1 MAKRRIRQP
10 KKHFLQ
16 DKLDR
21 AMRWLRGE
29 TPDSSFERLRKAF
42 QASSLKTRLM
52 FGIIPPVVIIMIFTG
67 YITYFISKQSIANA
81 IERTS
86 RLQTVA
92 VRNEIEGYLERCR
105 QDITYLAQ
113 NSVSAD
119 GLRKFILRSKTTGGL
134 DYLGVAYISQ
144 KSADHLAYMAMDGRI
159 VQIAVDSVKPSLLSY
174 YEQLKQVNPKQVW
187 LSPII
192 EMEYPFPEPD
202 NPNQKLIRKV
212 IQMATPFCPEG
223 VQLGFFLVSLDVRN
237 LRNILSLYNSS
248 QSPIWAYPRTAEERY
263 FYLFDPDGWILF
275 QSEALEKPQIELTT
289 HLARSGYTGTLG
301 RKGQEFAFRP
311 DTTFDV
317 YWRMVEDVRDGR
329 QDVVSLTS
337 YHPIAYGRS
346 YFLAYAPVRFK
357 THLED
362 TPQVVAGV
370 AFMDVSRLSQ
380 MVVYKHI
387 DTMFYITL
395 VTALVV
401 AGLIFVLGRIITRPI
416 LKLAEAVTE
425 LPQHPDLTP
434 IELPYYGKE
443 ITVLQKAI
451 NALIATLKRQ
461 LEEIRQKDKTIRS
474 VSLKEE
480 ARFVRTLAES
490 PGNGAADPVP
500 SIVGSGTRIEKLK
513 SEIVKAS
520 QVDVD
525 VLIVGET
532 GTGKQLTAEAIHRL
546 SVRSAKPFISI
557 NCGALDENL
566 LLDTLFGHVKGAFT
580 EAKADRKG
588 AFLEANGGT
597 LFLDE
602 IQAASARV
610 QQAMLRAIAMR
621 KIKPLGSDREI
632 DVDVRLIA
640 ASNLDPRDLI
650 QRGEFREDLYFR
662 LKVVTLHTVPLRE
675 QKENIP
681 ILARNFLGFQQ
692 RLAGRAGMGLSKGAL
707 SKLIRYDWPGNV
719 RELQNCI
726 TRAVVMAEN
735 PLIQAEDIPLD
746 VEGWETDF
754 DAGLTG
760 EGAIR
765 SHTADLDLNFRQR
778 KAFAIILARGR
789 VTRSQYQEIIGGNL
803 PTRTAIY
810 DLQDLVSKGILQKT
824 GSGPATHYI
833 VVEKSNSA
841 RQ

>member
-1 MAKRRIRQP
+1 
-10 KKHFLQ
+10 
-16 DKLDR
+16 
-21 AMRWLRGE
+21 MRWLRGE

-42 QASSLKTRLM
+42 QTSSLKTRLM
-52 FGIIPPVVIIMIFTG
+52 VGIIPPVVVIMIFTG
-67 YITYFISKQSIANA
+67 YITYLISKQSIGNA

-105 QDITYLAQ
+105 QDISHLAQ
-113 NSVSAD
+113 NAISVE
-119 GLRKFILRSKTTGGL
+119 GLRKFIVRSRTTGGIE
-134 DYLGVAYISQ
+134 YLGVAFISQ
-144 KSADHLAYMAMDGRI
+144 KSADHLAYMATDGRI
-159 VQIAVDSVKPSLLSY
+159 VQIAADSVKPSFLSY
-174 YEQLKQVNPKQVW
+174 YEQLKQLNPKQVW
-187 LSPII
+187 LSPIM

-223 VQLGFFLVSLDVRN
+223 VQTGFLLVSLDVRN
-237 LRNILSLYNSS
+237 LRNILSLFNSS

-263 FYLFDPDGWILF
+263 IYLFDPDGWILF
-275 QSEALEKPQIELTT
+275 QSEAVEKPQNELTT

-311 DTTFDV
+311 DTAFDV
-317 YWRMVEDVRDGR
+317 YWNMVEDVRDGR
-329 QDVVSLTS
+329 QDVVSLT
-337 YHPIAYGRS
+337 AYQPSPQGRS
-346 YFLAYAPVRFK
+346 YFLSYAPVRFK

-362 TPQVVAGV
+362 TAQVVAGV

-380 MVVYKHI
+380 AAGYKHI

-395 VTALVV
+395 ATALVV
-401 AGLIFVLGRIITRPI
+401 AGLIYVLGRIITRPI

-434 IELPYYGKE
+434 IELPYYGRE
-443 ITVLQKAI
+443 ITALQKAI
-451 NALIATLKRQ
+451 NALIATLKHQ
-461 LEEIRQKDKTIRS
+461 LEEIRKKDKTIRS

-480 ARFVRTLAES
+480 AQLGRSFSEGSES
-490 PGNGAADPVP
+490 GPADPVP
-500 SIVGSGTRIEKLK
+500 TLVGCGTRIEKLK

-532 GTGKQLTAEAIHRL
+532 GTGKQLAAEAVHRL
-546 SVRSAKPFISI
+546 SSRTDKPFISI

-588 AFLEANGGT
+588 AFLEADGGT

-621 KIKPLGSDREI
+621 KVKPLGSDRES

-681 ILARNFLGFQQ
+681 LLARHFLTFQQ
-692 RLAGRAGMGLSKGAL
+692 RLTGRAGMGLSKGAL

-746 VEGWETDF
+746 VEGWETDL
-754 DAGLTG
+754 DAGLTAG
-760 EGAIR
+760 GAIR
-765 SHTADLDLNFRQR
+765 SHSAGLDLNHRQR
-778 KAFAIILARGR
+778 KAWAAILAQGR
-789 VTRSQYQEIIGGNL
+789 ITRSRYQEIIGGNL
-803 PTRTAIY
+803 PPRTAIY
-810 DLQDLVSKGILQKT
+810 DLQDLVSKGVLKKT

-833 VVEKSNSA
+833 LIENPNHEIRISKQIRKN
-841 RQ
+841 Q